1 VATAC
6 AVAALLG
13 IGAAT
18 ALASSPPPPPPP
30 PPPTGGGT
38 PPPATT
44 TTPPTTTTPT
54 TRTTPAPPPDTR
66 PPARVG
72 NLRAVTKVRGRVTL
86 EWSNPGAADLAGVV
100 VRRGWGACPGSRR
113 DGVRIGGN
121 SVRTRQVDTSA
132 ASGATYCYGVF
143 AFDANGNYARAAYK
157 RGVTI
162 EAVVVTP
169 RPVTDFTATTSG
181 GHVVLTW
188 RNPAHAA
195 LAFIAVRRGLAG
207 GCPTGP
213 ADGTPIGGESVR
225 TTQTD
230 TTAQAG
236 VTYCYRVFAL
246 DAAGDAAATT
256 PDADVA
262 VSKPA
267 VAPRSHP
274 AANPPSS
281 APASRW
287 MPSTLNHAVAG
298 IAVIMLLVMAAATAV
313 TRRRTHTSAY
323 VGSRDLGPRL
333 AISGYTPV
341 ALVIPALLI
350 LGSCAAIVLVLIN
363 L

>member
-1 VATAC
+1 M
-6 AVAALLG
+6 
-13 IGAAT
+13 
-18 ALASSPPPPPPP
+18 
-30 PPPTGGGT
+30 
-38 PPPATT
+38 
-44 TTPPTTTTPT
+44 
-54 TRTTPAPPPDTR
+54 
-66 PPARVG
+66 
-72 NLRAVTKVRGRVTL
+72 
-86 EWSNPGAADLAGVV
+86 
-100 VRRGWGACPGSRR
+100 
-113 DGVRIGGN
+113 
-121 SVRTRQVDTSA
+121 
-132 ASGATYCYGVF
+132 
-143 AFDANGNYARAAYK
+143 
-157 RGVTI
+157 TI
-162 EAVVVTP
+162 AAVVVTP
-169 RPVTDFTATTSG
+169 RPVTDVTATTTG

-207 GCPTGP
+207 DCPTGP

-256 PDADVA
+256 PDAHVA

-267 VAPRSHP
+267 VAPRRHP
-274 AANPPSS
+274 AANPPT
-281 APASRW
+281 SRW
-287 MPSTLNHAVAG
+287 MPSTLNHAVAA

-350 LGSCAAIVLVLIN
+350 LGSCAAIVLVLMN